1 MKWLILILGIASNAA
16 ASIIIKYAGSN
27 IIFSDVLKE
36 PWKILLNYTL
46 LLGIFFYFFAFILY
60 ILALKVFP
68 LHIAHP
74 ILTSG
79 AIAIVAI
86 FSFLFFKEPFSITKI
101 FGIICILIGVF
112 VLTRG

>member
-27 IIFSDVLKE
+27 IIFGDFLKE
-36 PWKILLNYTL
+36 PWKILLNYSL
-46 LLGIFFYFFAFILY
+46 LLGIFFYFLAFILY
-60 ILALKVFP
+60 ILALRLFP

-79 AIAIVAI
+79 AIGVVAI
-86 FSFLFFKEPFSITKI
+86 FSFLFFKEPCSTSKI
-101 FGIICILIGVF
+101 FGLICILSGVF